1 MRVLVVEAIVE
12 CTPHVQLDC
21 SVDLHRIP
29 TLQVSSLLSTHTA
42 RTYLG
47 PTQISPPAPGNGETP
62 LTMPVVNTGY
72 SMIRLFPALAAQHGA
87 MSCHIS
93 HCLDASPTI
102 IQAPRRTS
110 LRPDVGQETL
120 LFSAGGLA
128 TVATL
133 HGLQTMDGSFAHCS
147 LQLGPRRNPKHL
159 PHREKR
165 HKHGWEAWGDC
176 IAAPR
181 RPRLDR
187 GPSNQSTHGPPAA
200 TFEGLEGVSDSEKY
214 VMPLTD

>member
-1 MRVLVVEAIVE
+1 VEAVVE
-12 CTPHVQLDC
+12 CTP
-21 SVDLHRIP
+21 
-29 TLQVSSLLSTHTA
+29 TFSSIAVWTCTASRASRFLPSTYTA

-47 PTQISPPAPGNGETP
+47 PIH
-62 LTMPVVNTGY
+62 M
-72 SMIRLFPALAAQHGA
+72 
-87 MSCHIS
+87 S

-128 TVATL
+128 TGAK
-133 HGLQTMDGSFAHCS
+133 
-147 LQLGPRRNPKHL
+147 PL
-159 PHREKR
+159 PHREKP

-200 TFEGLEGVSDSEKY
+200 TFGGLEGVSDSEKY